1 MEPHSTP
8 TSAPEA
14 VTYVRR
20 SVQAALR
27 DKSALQR
34 DHGML
39 RLDANESPFNSPEC
53 RYPDSRFTQ
62 LKTLW
67 GRQEGIPAKCCYLCG
82 GTEQAVD
89 LTIRIFCN
97 PGLEEVVA
105 MTPSRS
111 VYARRAQLNEVRC
124 TQVPLAD
131 ESFALDADSVVESVR
146 HNTKV
151 IFLCNPNSPTGN
163 VLSAES
169 IATLADLFAGIV
181 VVDESYVEFAR
192 GQSSVRL
199 INDHPN
205 VVILRSFSH
214 AWASAAV
221 RLAVVV
227 AHPSLISYY
236 ECMGLCHPVSN
247 LVADYAERL
256 VRRRLDVDKWVR
268 QLVDERAKVVLALR
282 QLPVCQKV
290 YPSETNF
297 LMVRLHRRDDV
308 VRYLAEQGIAVL
320 PLRGDSRIADCVR
333 ITVSLPVDN
342 SRLLGALRKYCESR
356 FSNV

>member
-1 MEPHSTP
+1 METPPRHIPSTDP
-8 TSAPEA
+8 
-14 VTYVRR
+14 VKYVRR
-20 SVQAALR
+20 SLQ
-27 DKSALQR
+27 SALHTMPAMQR

-53 RYPDSRFTQ
+53 RYPDAQLLR

-67 GRQEGIPAKCCYLCG
+67 GRHEGIPAKCCYLCN

-89 LTIRIFCN
+89 LTLRVFCN
-97 PGLEEVVA
+97 PGLEEAVSV
-105 MTPSRS
+105 TPSRS
-111 VYARRAQLNEVRC
+111 VYARRARLNEVRC
-124 TQVPLAD
+124 TQVPLDD
-131 ESFALDADSVVESVR
+131 ETFALNADAVVESVR

-169 IATLADLFAGIV
+169 IATLADLFDGIV
-181 VVDESYVEFAR
+181 VVDESYIEFAP
-192 GQSSVRL
+192 GQSGVRL
-199 INDHPN
+199 INDHSN

-227 AHPSLISYY
+227 AHPTLIKYY
-236 ECMGLCHPVSN
+236 ECMGLCHPVSS
-247 LVADYAERL
+247 LAADYAERL

-268 QLVDERAKVVLALR
+268 QLVDERSKVVLALR
-282 QLPVCQKV
+282 QLPVCLKV

-297 LMVRLHRRDDV
+297 LMVRLRQRDDV

-320 PLRGDSRIADCVR
+320 PLEGDSRIADCVR

-342 SRLLGALRKYCESR
+342 SRLLGALRKYCESHPQKQ
-356 FSNV
+356 

>member
-1 MEPHSTP
+1 MENQSTYTP
-8 TSAPEA
+8 VPE
-14 VTYVRR
+14 VVNYVRR
-20 SVQAALR
+20 SVQAAFR
-27 DKSALQR
+27 TKSDLQR
-34 DHGML
+34 NHGML

-53 RYPDSRFTQ
+53 RYPDPQLTR

-67 GRQEGIPAKCCYLCG
+67 GRHEGIPAKCCYLCS

-89 LTIRIFCN
+89 LTVRLFCN

-105 MTPSRS
+105 LTPSRS

-124 TQVPLAD
+124 TQVPLTD
-131 ESFALDADSVVESVR
+131 ETFALNADAVVESVR

-181 VVDESYVEFAR
+181 VVDESYVDFAPN
-192 GQSSVRL
+192 QSAVRL

-227 AHPSLISYY
+227 AHPSLIKYY
-236 ECMGLCHPVSN
+236 ECMGLTHPVST

-268 QLVDERAKVVLALR
+268 QIIDERAKVVLALR
-282 QLPVCQKV
+282 QLPVCTKV
-290 YPSETNF
+290 FPSETNF
-297 LMVRLHRRDDV
+297 LMVRLKNCDNV
-308 VRYLAEQGIAVL
+308 VRYLQEQGVAVL
-320 PLRGDSRIADCVR
+320 PLEGDNRVADCVR

-342 SRLLGALRKYCESR
+342 SRLLGALRKYCESHIK
-356 FSNV
+356 N